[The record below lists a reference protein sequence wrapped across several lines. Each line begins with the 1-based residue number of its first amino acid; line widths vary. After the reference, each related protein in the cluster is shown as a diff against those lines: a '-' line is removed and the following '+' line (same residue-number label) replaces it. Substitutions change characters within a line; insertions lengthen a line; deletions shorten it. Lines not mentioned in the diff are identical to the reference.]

1 MDIERRDLRRLQALL
16 GVIVGVLVIFALR
29 ELRQIFIPLFL
40 ALFLYFLFIG
50 TVVRLRRWGI
60 PKLLVLAGVLSFIFI
75 TLCLL
80 ALLVYTG
87 ATTFIEQFPSYSG
100 QIVKSL
106 QALSVKLKIPLADV
120 NQYIQHIDW
129 NRMMNPTQVSAML
142 STALGSFTSFMGNLV
157 LVLLFLMF
165 MLGGRRALAD
175 RVGRRVGRERLASL
189 QSIVDAIE
197 REVEHYLGIKT
208 VVSLFMALVGA
219 LILYLGG
226 VDFVIFSAL
235 LIFLLNYIPTFGSL
249 VSTVFP
255 VVLGFVKFGFGWR
268 MVLVTLALMTLQFVT
283 GNVMEPKITG
293 RRLNLS
299 PMTILISLIF
309 WGWLWG
315 ALGMILAVPITSS
328 LKITFEHIENLK
340 VLAAVMS
347 AE

>member
-1 MDIERRDLRRLQALL
+1 
-16 GVIVGVLVIFALR
+16 
-29 ELRQIFIPLFL
+29 
-40 ALFLYFLFIG
+40 
-50 TVVRLRRWGI
+50 
-60 PKLLVLAGVLSFIFI
+60 
-75 TLCLL
+75 
-80 ALLVYTG
+80 
-87 ATTFIEQFPSYSG
+87 
-100 QIVKSL
+100 
-106 QALSVKLKIPLADV
+106 
-120 NQYIQHIDW
+120 
-129 NRMMNPTQVSAML
+129 
-142 STALGSFTSFMGNLV
+142 
-157 LVLLFLMF
+157 